1 MVDVLRCMREVEH
14 LLARRAPFDD
24 VIAKVD
30 ECLSLPGSD
39 AYRPSIEHYR
49 VTSYSSYGRPVDECI
64 QVIDAYVAIQPY
76 LPARAVAVLAA
87 CGERPEL
94 AARYLDSI
102 VAEVEGASV
111 AAPDDDELAS
121 LLQHAYRVRQRIRGE
136 RARAIA
142 ERVLSVDGEPGRIIT
157 VTIYEPEPD
166 REAGEGWLCELRIQ
180 GALRQRDRAHGL
192 DALQALSNAIQSARR
207 FLDDSGLS
215 LTWAGGEPGDHGVPR
230 IVPQGRVLPA

>member
-1 MVDVLRCMREVEH
+1 MADVLSCMREVEH

-30 ECLSLPGSD
+30 ECLALPGSD

-49 VTSYSSYGRPVDECI
+49 VTAYSSYGRPVDECI
-64 QVIDAYVAIQPY
+64 QVIDAYVALQPS
-76 LPARAVAVLAA
+76 LPARAAAVLAA
-87 CGERPEL
+87 CGEHPEL
-94 AARYLDSI
+94 AARYLDSM

-111 AAPDDDELAS
+111 AVPDDDELAS

-136 RARAIA
+136 RARVII
-142 ERVLSVDGEPGRIIT
+142 ERVLSVDGEPGRIVI

-166 REAGEGWLCELRIQ
+166 REAGEGWLCELRLQ
-180 GALRQRDRAHGL
+180 GALRQRDRAHGRDAL
-192 DALQALSNAIQSARR
+192 DALIHAIQGARK

-215 LTWAGGEPGDHGVPR
+215 LTWAGGEPGDHGF
-230 IVPQGRVLPA
+230 